1 MANENPT
8 GPGDT
13 KRLTT
18 LDDDDRTQASV
29 LREVLWVYPEPVTLA
44 ELIREM
50 TVGSAEF
57 SERDRIERA
66 VRDLIASGLL
76 YKRDDDLV
84 IPTRAAVRFYALLDR

>member
-8 GPGDT
+8 GPVAT

-29 LREVLWVYPEPVTLA
+29 LKEVLWMYPEPITLA
-44 ELIREM
+44 ELTREM
-50 TVGSAEF
+50 TVASAEF
-57 SERDRIERA
+57 GEQDRIRRA

-84 IPTRAAVRFYALLDR
+84 IPTRAAVRFYTLFDR